1 MIKYLLSDKHRK
13 LKFIISILILFSLSI
28 YCYIYGKSELSLQ
41 QKVAL
46 DQKLVEAF
54 PYLKVKTYKDDLVI
68 MTDRWEHQW
77 KIKWPKNYHRP
88 PQNMYVSFMGKHDMK
103 DVVYDIE
110 NIIIHKGYKVKLYIS
125 ILALLPLFFYFALN
139 FKYDKNGFYRLGN

>member
-1 MIKYLLSDKHRK
+1 MIKYLLSDKHRI

-28 YCYIYGKSELSLQ
+28 YCYVYGKSELSLQ

-68 MTDRWEHQW
+68 MTDRWEYQW
-77 KIKWPKNYHRP
+77 KIKWPKNHYRP
-88 PQNMYVSFMGKHDMK
+88 PKNIYVSFMGKHDK
-103 DVVYDIE
+103 NDVVYDIE
-110 NIIIHKGYKVKLYIS
+110 NIIIHKGYEFKLYIS